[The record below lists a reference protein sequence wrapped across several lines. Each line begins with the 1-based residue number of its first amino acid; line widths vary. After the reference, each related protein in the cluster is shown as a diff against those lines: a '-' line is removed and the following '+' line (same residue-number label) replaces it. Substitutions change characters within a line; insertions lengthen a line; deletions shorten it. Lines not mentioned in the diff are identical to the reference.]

1 MRMAYAASIIL
12 ILLRGNKM
20 DYGKIFTRAW
30 QLVWRN
36 KVLWVLGILA
46 SCAGGGG
53 GSGSFNLPNGGNG
66 GSTSNNTDKMM
77 QDVER
82 WLQNNIETVIGIAI
96 AVVCI
101 LFVIGFI
108 FWLIGIL
115 GRGALVAGVD
125 QLEAIGH
132 TTFREAWQGSTQY
145 WRPLLGMHILLE
157 LPVLIGVLI
166 MLGGGGALAYQI
178 FQSTSATRG
187 SISPEMT
194 STLIGAACVGI
205 PLICGMV
212 IYGVF
217 AAILRVFGERAIML
231 EDRAMMDGLRTGWA
245 VFRRNMSN
253 AIVLGVLMWLI
264 GIAVG
269 IVFGI
274 LAVIVALPADIGAAV
289 TANQSGL
296 NAATIGLVTCAAGLI
311 GVVAALVNG
320 IVTAFSSTLW
330 TLAYRQFSK

>member
-1 MRMAYAASIIL
+1 M
-12 ILLRGNKM
+12 
-20 DYGKIFTRAW
+20 
-30 QLVWRN
+30 
-36 KVLWVLGILA
+36 
-46 SCAGGGG
+46 
-53 GSGSFNLPNGGNG
+53 
-66 GSTSNNTDKMM
+66 
-77 QDVER
+77 
-82 WLQNNIETVIGIAI
+82 
-96 AVVCI
+96 
-101 LFVIGFI
+101 
-108 FWLIGIL
+108 
-115 GRGALVAGVD
+115 
-125 QLEAIGH
+125 
-132 TTFREAWQGSTQY
+132 
-145 WRPLLGMHILLE
+145 
-157 LPVLIGVLI
+157 
-166 MLGGGGALAYQI
+166 
-178 FQSTSATRG
+178 
-187 SISPEMT
+187 
-194 STLIGAACVGI
+194 
-205 PLICGMV
+205 

-274 LAVIVALPADIGAAV
+274 LAVIVALPAGIGAAV

-296 NAATIGLVTCAAGLI
+296 NAATIGLITCAAGLI